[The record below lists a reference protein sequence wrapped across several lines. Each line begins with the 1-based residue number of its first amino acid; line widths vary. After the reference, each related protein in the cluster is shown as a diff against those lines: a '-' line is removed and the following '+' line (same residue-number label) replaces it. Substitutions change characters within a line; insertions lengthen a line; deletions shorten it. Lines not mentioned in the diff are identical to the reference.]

1 MNVKCGA
8 KYIVSFF
15 IVFIFGVSNIV
26 AQKKSHS
33 VEGKIVTKENLAIEY
48 ATVKLLDAKDS
59 SLISA
64 MYADE
69 NGFFKFNNVP
79 CNNIYILKV
88 SNVGYSTLMMPI
100 SINPAC
106 ESKNFENILLKR
118 DITLNLQEVK
128 VKANID
134 VLKAGIDKKI
144 YNVGQDISVR
154 GGTANDVLNR
164 LPSVEVDEDG
174 GVTLRGDGSV
184 IILINGRPSSLSGG
198 NGKTL
203 LDALPA
209 GSIER
214 VEIVANPSAKY
225 DPDGTSGIINIVLKK
240 SF

>member
-1 MNVKCGA
+1 
-8 KYIVSFF
+8 
-15 IVFIFGVSNIV
+15 
-26 AQKKSHS
+26 
-33 VEGKIVTKENLAIEY
+33 
-48 ATVKLLDAKDS
+48 
-59 SLISA
+59 
-64 MYADE
+64 
-69 NGFFKFNNVP
+69 
-79 CNNIYILKV
+79 
-88 SNVGYSTLMMPI
+88 MMPI
-100 SINPAC
+100 SKNPAC

-240 SF
+240 SLFRGLNGAVSSNLGSGDLSSGNIYEGSISFNYRNNKMNV